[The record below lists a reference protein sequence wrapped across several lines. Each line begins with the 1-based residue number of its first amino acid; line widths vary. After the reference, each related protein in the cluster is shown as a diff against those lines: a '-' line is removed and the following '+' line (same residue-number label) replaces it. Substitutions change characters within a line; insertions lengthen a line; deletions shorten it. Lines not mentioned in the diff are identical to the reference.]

1 GRPVDIEMSARV
13 FDFGVVSLRARIAA
27 HPGLGW
33 SKFADWGTAVSAAA
47 WTDLFARVRDRLLTR
62 IAPAIEQQV
71 VSPITEDYTVFR
83 VHELLDA
90 DGAPFPPC
98 SLEDGDIARLL
109 LGEPRPISAAARNDL
124 LSPRHSY
131 FEAALSVLTWGE
143 PLVVEPVRED
153 TDVQYVLEFANA
165 QLLELRWYDNVL
177 DAELPAIQTLLLQ
190 ARQGFHLLGRR
201 YS

>member
-13 FDFGVVSLRARIAA
+13 FDFGVVSLRARVAA

-33 SKFADWGTAVSAAA
+33 SKFAEWGTAVSAAA

-83 VHELLDA
+83 VYQLVDG
-90 DGAPFPPC
+90 DGAPVPPC
-98 SLEDGDIARLL
+98 SLADGAIAPVVP
-109 LGEPRPISAAARNDL
+109 GEPGPLAAGARKDL

-131 FEAALSVLTWGE
+131 FEDDLVVLTWGTA
-143 PLVVEPVRED
+143 LVIEPVRTD

-177 DAELPAIQTLLLQ
+177 
-190 ARQGFHLLGRR
+190 
-201 YS
+201 